1 MSTVAE
7 TTLGKPIVSGRAKR
21 LRGAWRAFRRSRVA
35 MIGLALLVLN
45 LVIAIFA
52 PLLAPYDPIAI
63 DPSDALAAPSSAHLF
78 GTDEFGRD
86 VLSRVLYGGRAAML
100 IALTATLLAVFG
112 GTALGVG
119 LGYLGGWTDDVG
131 SRVLD
136 AFLSIPPIIIL
147 LVVLTSLGTSPTV
160 LVLAMA
166 ATFGPGSARVARAA
180 ALEVVTKEYVAAAR
194 MRGESRVSIMFR
206 EIGPNVRDV
215 MFVEFAMRA
224 SWALLLISAL
234 SFLGFGVNPPTPD
247 WGLMIA
253 ENRDSMSIAW
263 WATTF
268 PILALGSL
276 VIGLNLASDGLAKA
290 LGIDLTRGAPA

>member
-1 MSTVAE
+1 MSAVAE
-7 TTLGKPIVSGRAKR
+7 TTLGKPLVTTRAGR
-21 LRGAWRAFRRSRVA
+21 LRGVWRAFRRSPVA
-35 MIGLALLVLN
+35 MIGLGLLVLN
-45 LVIAIFA
+45 LVVAIAA
-52 PLLAPYDPIAI
+52 PLIAPYDPIEI
-63 DPSDALAAPSSAHLF
+63 NVGDPLTAPSSEHLF

-100 IALTATLLAVFG
+100 IALSATLLAVFG
-112 GTALGVG
+112 GAAIGVA
-119 LGYLGGWTDDVG
+119 LGYLGGWADDLG

-136 AFLSIPPIIIL
+136 AILSIPPIIIL
-147 LVVLTSLGTSPTV
+147 LVVLTSLGTGATV

-166 ATFGPGSARVARAA
+166 VTFGPGSARVARAA
-180 ALEVVTKEYVAAAR
+180 ALEVTTKEYVAAAR
-194 MRGESRVSIMFR
+194 LRGESRLSIMFR
-206 EIGPNVRDV
+206 EVGPNVRDV

-268 PILALGSL
+268 PIIALGSL

-290 LGIDLTRGAPA
+290 LGVDLTRGAPA